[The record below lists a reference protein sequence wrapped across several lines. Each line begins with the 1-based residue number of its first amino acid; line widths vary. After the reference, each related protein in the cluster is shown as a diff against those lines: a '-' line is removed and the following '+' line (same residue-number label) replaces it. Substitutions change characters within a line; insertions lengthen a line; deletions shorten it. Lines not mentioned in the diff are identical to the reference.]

1 MKNLLTLS
9 FLLLG
14 GTFCSA
20 QTAQDFTLTDLDGKS
35 HNLYSTLDNDSVVV
49 LKFFTNWCS
58 VCNNT
63 ASQVVGLYNEY
74 VFNETPVAIWAIDR
88 QDSEGVAG
96 PTTFRDNHSIPFP
109 VFAFG
114 ETVANSFNVQYQP
127 EYKIVC
133 KDRSYEEEVSYTQ
146 IHQHVLTCLEQIGV
160 GIEDQQLDGQFFSFQ
175 ENGITQLKWD
185 VGSDELQLQI
195 LDISGRKVL
204 SKTVDRTG
212 TLKLNEL
219 SSGIYTAIL
228 TAETGSGSVR
238 FSVVR

>member
-1 MKNLLTLS
+1 MKDLLRTIFICLFTVNS
-9 FLLLG
+9 F
-14 GTFCSA
+14 A
-20 QTAQDFTLTDLDGKS
+20 QTAQDFTLTDLDGKP
-35 HNLYSTLDNDSVVV
+35 HNLYSTLDNDTVVV

-63 ASQVVGLYNEY
+63 ATQVVGLYNEY
-74 VFNETPVAIWAIDR
+74 VFNELPVTIWAIDR

-114 ETVANSFNVQYQP
+114 ETVANSFGVQYQP

-133 KDRSYEEEVSYTQ
+133 KDKTYNETVSYSQ
-146 IHQHVLTCLEQIGV
+146 IDQHVQTCLAQIGV
-160 GIEDQQLDGQFFSFQ
+160 GIEDQMLEGVFFSFQ
-175 ENGITQLKWD
+175 ENGITNLKWD
-185 VGSDELQLQI
+185 VGSDELQLRI

-212 TLKLNEL
+212 TAKLNEL
-219 SSGIYTAIL
+219 SAGVYTAIL
-228 TAETGSGSVR
+228 NSETGRGLLR
-238 FSVVR
+238 FSVIR